1 MGIDESGSYTRIG
14 VRMPSDEYDKLEEI
28 AKKKGVPLAAFCRWV
43 LQEYLLKESMSDEIE
58 RKIFE
63 ILESDKYDDVFFE
76 KVTRAMSARRLK

>member
-1 MGIDESGSYTRIG
+1 MSRVINHTYLNNGAEVPVWELMNRD
-14 VRMPSDEYDKLEEI
+14 L
-28 AKKKGVPLAAFCRWV
+28 VPLAAFCRWV

-76 KVTRAMSARRLK
+76 KVTRAMSARRQK